1 MKGKKLF
8 KKFVTSFNMYFFAKG
23 IACCYR
29 YDEDFR
35 RYAGMLPEKFVFRMR
50 VLPDGASVTIVKEG
64 EKLTARSGNDI
75 IANPDVDVCFKHIE
89 SAFAF
94 VTGRKSF
101 AKCIAQSAF
110 IIKGDVSGMMTV
122 SHMFDIVGSYIL
134 SKSFLKKYD
143 RALLSRSAGVHKV
156 RFFTLFG
163 RFGQ

>member
-1 MKGKKLF
+1 
-8 KKFVTSFNMYFFAKG
+8 MYFFAKG
-23 IACCYR
+23 VACCYK
-29 YDEDFR
+29 YDDDFR

-50 VLPDGASVTIVKEG
+50 VLPDGAAVTIVKNG
-64 EKLTARSGNDI
+64 DKLTARSGKELV
-75 IANPDVDVCFKHIE
+75 ANPDVDVCFKNIE
-89 SAFAF
+89 GAFAF
-94 VTGRKSF
+94 VTGRKSL

-110 IIKGDVSGMMTV
+110 VIRGDVSGMMTV

-143 RALLSRSAGVHKV
+143 RAILPRTAGVHKV